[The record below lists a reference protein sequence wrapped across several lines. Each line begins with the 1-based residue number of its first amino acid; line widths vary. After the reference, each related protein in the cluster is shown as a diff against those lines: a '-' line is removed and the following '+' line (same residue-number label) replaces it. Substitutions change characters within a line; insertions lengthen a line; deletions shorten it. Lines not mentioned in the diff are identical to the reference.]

1 MPWRS
6 EVWVLTGDK
15 VDTAISIAMSCKLL
29 TEDMNNFIID
39 NTTEQRLEQRSDGV
53 DGTDCGFE
61 VFLTWGL
68 PIPSEKHI
76 FIQQETSRNTNLNP
90 SCWHGM
96 GCCQMRI
103 SNTWKDHW
111 HPARC
116 LGSWESGADHR
127 RTEGIPII
135 VQSSRALTLRVE
147 GIPTILQRSQRFSR
161 IQIDRRHGRWWKP
174 LFALSRGT
182 AMQVGWVKFLVFRAI
197 LITNTKHIKHKL
209 ARNL

>member
-1 MPWRS
+1 MPWRCS

-76 FIQQETSRNTNLNP
+76 FIQQETSRNTNLNL

-111 HPARC
+111 HPTRC

-135 VQSSRALTLRVE
+135 VQSSRALTLRRDSNDSPV
-147 GIPTILQRSQRFSR
+147 PTILQDPNWSTP
-161 IQIDRRHGRWWKP
+161 WKMMKA
-174 LFALSRGT
+174 ALCSFTRDSDAGW
-182 AMQVGWVKFLVFRAI
+182 MGQVPCFPSNI
-197 LITNTKHIKHKL
+197 NYKH
-209 ARNL
+209 